1 MSTEINV
8 KLAFY
13 LAWRSLGRNKRR
25 TWVSIVAISVG
36 MGLSL
41 LMLGFGDGMYQRTIE
56 NAVKQNAGNLVLQH
70 PGYKLKPSL
79 ELVVAV
85 SDAEQQTI
93 NATPGVSGSQRIIL
107 ANALVRSGYSA
118 RNGGI
123 YAFDPEVGATSSI
136 AQKVNQG
143 RYLQP
148 GDQQDLIIS
157 DKMARNLKVG
167 LNNRLVLVANDAD
180 GNMMEALFRVRG
192 IFPAGSDGLDSH
204 LVHMPISAAQAM
216 FNLQADEMTRL
227 GILLD
232 DSTKMMGVYQQLKPL
247 HQEQRHLMTWEQV
260 LPALAD
266 YIRTD
271 RFGLLVFNGMFV
283 FLALATIFN
292 TILMSVLER
301 RHEFSTIIALG
312 TPPALLRLQILIE
325 GALLALVGSIAG
337 TALGLLML
345 LPLFIYGLDMSALFP
360 EGMSTAGVSIDTVVH
375 GFLTFDT
382 ASSLFITVFL
392 TTTAMAL
399 WPMYKA
405 TRVKLTQE
413 HSA

>member
-1 MSTEINV
+1 MNTSSNI
-8 KLAFY
+8 KLALY

-25 TWVSIVAISVG
+25 TWISISAISVG

-56 NAVKQNAGNLVLQH
+56 NAVSQNAGNLVLQH
-70 PGYKLKPSL
+70 PMYQQKPSL
-79 ELVVAV
+79 DLTVQVTT
-85 SDAEQQTI
+85 AERQQI
-93 NATPGVSGSQRIIL
+93 EQLDGVKSTQRLIL

-118 RNGGI
+118 RNGGV
-123 YAFDPEVGATSSI
+123 YGVDPQVGANSSI

-157 DKMARNLKVG
+157 DKLAHNLKVD
-167 LNNRLVLVANDAD
+167 LNKRLVLVANDAD
-180 GNMMEALFRVRG
+180 GNMLEALFRVRG
-192 IFPAGSDGLDSH
+192 IFPASSDGLDGH
-204 LVHMPISAAQAM
+204 LVHMPISAAQKM
-216 FNLQADEMTRL
+216 FNLQADEMTRF
-227 GILLD
+227 GILLS
-232 DSTKMMGVYQQLKPL
+232 DSTTMMDFYQQLNFLNQP
-247 HQEQRHLMTWEQV
+247 QRLLMTWEQV

-283 FLALATIFN
+283 FLSLATIFN

-301 RHEFSTIIALG
+301 RREFSTVMALG
-312 TPPALLRLQILIE
+312 TPPGLLRWQILIE
-325 GALLALVGSIAG
+325 GAILATAGSLIG
-337 TALGLLML
+337 TLLGLLL
-345 LPLFIYGLDMSALFP
+345 LSPLFIYGLDMSALFP

-375 GFLTFDT
+375 GYLTFDT
-382 ASSLFITVFL
+382 ASSLFITVL
-392 TTTAMAL
+392 LATTAMAL

-413 HSA
+413 HST

>member
-1 MSTEINV
+1 MNTSSNI
-8 KLAFY
+8 KLALY

-25 TWVSIVAISVG
+25 TWISISAISVG

-56 NAVKQNAGNLVLQH
+56 NAVSQNAGNLVLQH
-70 PGYKLKPSL
+70 PMYQQKPSL
-79 ELVVAV
+79 DLTVQVTT
-85 SDAEQQTI
+85 AERQQI
-93 NATPGVSGSQRIIL
+93 EQLDGVKSTQRLIL

-118 RNGGI
+118 RNGGV
-123 YAFDPEVGATSSI
+123 YGVDPQVGANSSI

-157 DKMARNLKVG
+157 DKLAHNLKVD
-167 LNNRLVLVANDAD
+167 LNKRLVLVANDAD
-180 GNMMEALFRVRG
+180 GNMLEALFRVRG
-192 IFPAGSDGLDSH
+192 IFPASSDGLDGH
-204 LVHMPISAAQAM
+204 LVHMPISAAQKM
-216 FNLQADEMTRL
+216 FNLQADEMTRF
-227 GILLD
+227 GILLS
-232 DSTKMMGVYQQLKPL
+232 DSTTMMDFYQQLNFLNQP
-247 HQEQRHLMTWEQV
+247 QRLLMTWEQV

-301 RHEFSTIIALG
+301 RREFSTVMALG
-312 TPPALLRLQILIE
+312 TPPGLLRWQILIE
-325 GALLALVGSIAG
+325 GAILATAGSLIG
-337 TALGLLML
+337 TLLGLLL
-345 LPLFIYGLDMSALFP
+345 LSPLFIYGLDMSALFP

-375 GFLTFDT
+375 GYLTFDT
-382 ASSLFITVFL
+382 ASSLFITVL
-392 TTTAMAL
+392 LATTAMAL

-413 HSA
+413 HST

>member
-1 MSTEINV
+1 VNIDI
-8 KLAFY
+8 KLALF

-25 TWVSIVAISVG
+25 TWISIVAISVG

-56 NAVKQNAGNLVLQH
+56 NAVKQNAGNIVLQH

-79 ELVVAV
+79 ELTVAV
-85 SDAEQQTI
+85 SPSELELI

-123 YAFDPEVGATSSI
+123 FAFDPAVGAESTI
-136 AQKVNQG
+136 AKKINQG
-143 RYLQP
+143 RYLEA

-167 LNNRLVLVANDAD
+167 LNKRLVLVANDAD

-192 IFPAGSDGLDSH
+192 IFPASNDGLDGH
-204 LVHMPISAAQAM
+204 IVHMPISAAQSM
-216 FNLQADEMTRL
+216 FNLQADEITRL
-227 GILLD
+227 GILLE
-232 DSTKMMGVYQQLKPL
+232 DSTQLEAVYQALLPL
-247 HQEQRHLMTWEQV
+247 HQDLRHLMSWEEV

-301 RHEFSTIIALG
+301 RHEFSTVMALG
-312 TPPALLRLQILIE
+312 TPPSLLRMQILLE
-325 GALLALVGSIAG
+325 GVLLAFAGTIAG
-337 TALGLLML
+337 TLLGLLML
-345 LPLFIYGLDMSALFP
+345 WPLFAFGLDMSALFP

-375 GFLTFDT
+375 GFLSFDT
-382 ASSLFITVFL
+382 ASSLFVTVFL

>member
-1 MSTEINV
+1 MNISSPL
-8 KLAFY
+8 KLASF

-25 TWVSIVAISVG
+25 TWISISAISVG

-56 NAVKQNAGNLVLQH
+56 NAVSQNAGNLVLQH
-70 PGYKLKPSL
+70 PGYQQKPSL
-79 ELVVAV
+79 DLTVHVT
-85 SDAEQQTI
+85 DAERQQI
-93 NATPGVSGSQRIIL
+93 EAMQGVKSTQRLIL

-118 RNGGI
+118 RNGGVFGI
-123 YAFDPEVGATSSI
+123 DPEVGAKSTI
-136 AQKVNQG
+136 AQKVSEG

-148 GDQQDLIIS
+148 GDDQDLIIS

-167 LNNRLVLVANDAD
+167 LNKRLVLVANDSE
-180 GNMMEALFRVRG
+180 GNMLEALFRVRG
-192 IFPAGSDGLDSH
+192 IFPASNDGLDGH
-204 LVHMPISAAQAM
+204 LVHMPISAAQKM
-216 FNLQADEMTRL
+216 FNLDADEMTRF
-227 GILLD
+227 GILLN
-232 DSTKMMGVYQQLKPL
+232 DSTTMMDFYQQLYPL
-247 HQEQRHLMTWEQV
+247 NQPERLLMTWEQV

-266 YIRTD
+266 YIKTD

-301 RHEFSTIIALG
+301 QREFSTVMALG
-312 TPPALLRLQILIE
+312 TPPVLLRWQILIE
-325 GALLALVGSIAG
+325 GAILAIAG
-337 TALGLLML
+337 TSIGTLLGLLML
-345 LPLFIYGLDMSALFP
+345 APLFIYGLDMSALFP

-375 GFLTFDT
+375 GYLTFDT
-382 ASSLFITVFL
+382 ASSLFITVML
-392 TTTAMAL
+392 ATTAMAL

-413 HSA
+413 HST

>member
-1 MSTEINV
+1 MNISTPL
-8 KLAFY
+8 KLASF

-25 TWVSIVAISVG
+25 TWISISAISVG

-56 NAVKQNAGNLVLQH
+56 NAVSQNAGNLVLQH
-70 PGYKLKPSL
+70 PDYQQKPSL
-79 ELVVAV
+79 DLTVHVTDTER
-85 SDAEQQTI
+85 QQI
-93 NATPGVSGSQRIIL
+93 EAMNGVKSTQRLIL

-118 RNGGI
+118 RNGGV
-123 YAFDPEVGATSSI
+123 FGVDPAVGAKSTI

-143 RYLQP
+143 RYLLP
-148 GDQQDLIIS
+148 GDEQDLIIS

-167 LNNRLVLVANDAD
+167 LNKRLVLVANDAE
-180 GNMMEALFRVRG
+180 GNMLEALFRVRG
-192 IFPAGSDGLDSH
+192 IFPASNDGLDGH
-204 LVHMPISAAQAM
+204 LVHMPISAAQKM
-216 FNLQADEMTRL
+216 FNLDADEMTRF
-227 GILLD
+227 GILLN
-232 DSTKMMGVYQQLKPL
+232 DSTTMMAFYQQLYTLNQP
-247 HQEQRHLMTWEQV
+247 QRLLMTWEQV

-266 YIRTD
+266 YIKTD

-301 RHEFSTIIALG
+301 QREFSTVMALG
-312 TPPALLRLQILIE
+312 TPPVLLRWQILIE
-325 GALLALVGSIAG
+325 GAILAVAG
-337 TALGLLML
+337 TSIGTLLGLAML
-345 LPLFIYGLDMSALFP
+345 APLFIYGLDMSALFP

-375 GFLTFDT
+375 GYLTFDT
-382 ASSLFITVFL
+382 ASSLFITVML
-392 TTTAMAL
+392 ATTAMAF

-413 HSA
+413 HST

>member
-1 MSTEINV
+1 VNISAYI

-13 LAWRSLGRNKRR
+13 LAWRSLVRNKRR
-25 TWVSIVAISVG
+25 TWISISAISVG

-56 NAVKQNAGNLVLQH
+56 NAVSQNAGNLVLQH
-70 PGYKLKPSL
+70 PTYQQKPSL
-79 ELVVAV
+79 DLTIQV
-85 SDAEQQTI
+85 SDEEISAIEALPEVKST
-93 NATPGVSGSQRIIL
+93 QRLIL

-118 RNGGI
+118 RNGGV
-123 YAFDPEVGATSSI
+123 FGVDPSVGANSTI

-143 RYLQP
+143 RYLQA
-148 GDQQDLIIS
+148 GDEQDLIIS

-167 LNNRLVLVANDAD
+167 LNKRLVLVANDAD
-180 GNMMEALFRVRG
+180 GNMLEALFRVRG
-192 IFPAGSDGLDSH
+192 IFPASNDGLDGH
-204 LVHMPISAAQAM
+204 LVHMPISAAQKM
-216 FNLQADEMTRL
+216 FNLQADEMTRF
-227 GILLD
+227 GILLK
-232 DSTKMMGVYQQLKPL
+232 DSTTMMALHEQLQHLNQP
-247 HQEQRHLMTWEQV
+247 QRLLMTWEQV

-301 RHEFSTIIALG
+301 RREFSTVMALG
-312 TPPALLRLQILIE
+312 TPPVLLRWQILIE
-325 GALLALVGSIAG
+325 GAILAVSGSIIG
-337 TALGLLML
+337 TLLGLLML
-345 LPLFIYGLDMSALFP
+345 APLFIYGLDMSALFP

-375 GFLTFDT
+375 GYLTFDT
-382 ASSLFITVFL
+382 ASSLFITVMMA
-392 TTTAMAL
+392 TTAMAL

-413 HSA
+413 HST

>member
-1 MSTEINV
+1 MNTSALI

-13 LAWRSLGRNKRR
+13 LAWRSLGRNQRR
-25 TWVSIVAISVG
+25 TWISIAAISVG

-56 NAVKQNAGNLVLQH
+56 NAVSQNAGNLVLQH
-70 PGYKLKPSL
+70 PSYQQKPSL
-79 ELVVAV
+79 DLSIQV
-85 SDAEQQTI
+85 SAEEITQI
-93 NATPGVSGSQRIIL
+93 EAMSGVKSTQRLIL

-118 RNGGI
+118 RNGGV
-123 YAFDPEVGATSSI
+123 FGVDPAVGASSSI
-136 AQKVNQG
+136 ATKVNQG
-143 RYLQP
+143 RYLEP
-148 GDQQDLIIS
+148 GDSQDLIIS

-167 LNNRLVLVANDAD
+167 LNKRLVLVANDAD
-180 GNMMEALFRVRG
+180 GNMLEALFRVRG
-192 IFPAGSDGLDSH
+192 IFPASNDGLDGH
-204 LVHMPISAAQAM
+204 LVHMPISAAQTM
-216 FNLQADEMTRL
+216 FNLQSDEMTRF
-227 GILLD
+227 GILLN
-232 DSTKMMGVYQQLKPL
+232 DSTTMMDYYQQLQHL
-247 HQEQRHLMTWEQV
+247 NQSQRLLMTWEQV

-301 RHEFSTIIALG
+301 RKEFSTVMALG
-312 TPPALLRLQILIE
+312 TPPVLLRWQILIE
-325 GALLALVGSIAG
+325 GAILAVTGSIIG
-337 TALGLLML
+337 TLLGLLML
-345 LPLFIYGLDMSALFP
+345 APLFIYGLDMSTLFP

-375 GFLTFDT
+375 GYLAFDT
-382 ASSLFITVFL
+382 ASSLFITVML

-413 HSA
+413 HST